1 MATPLSAAAA
11 TTRTKTHANARLPFR
26 TVFSRRRWVLLAGH
40 RRFAALL
47 PPLSKFRE
55 ISWGR
60 FFPERK
66 RGATTTTRRNILL
79 PLTNYSFR
87 PRSFFSW
94 GGIFEGKRGRDKFSF
109 LFFLL
114 SRRGESRME
123 EKTRDEFFEIEKAIF
138 SYSFLFCR
146 GLYFETMFHVEKRIS
161 GCRTGT
167 KKRIFQRLGLGKRV
181 GKF

>member
-1 MATPLSAAAA
+1 MLAYLFAPCSHAVGEFSLPAIAASLLSFLSFL
-11 TTRTKTHANARLPFR
+11 N
-26 TVFSRRRWVLLAGH
+26 
-40 RRFAALL
+40 FA
-47 PPLSKFRE
+47 KFRG
-55 ISWGR
+55 GR

-87 PRSFFSW
+87 PRNFFSW
-94 GGIFEGKRGRDKFSF
+94 GGIFEGKRGRDKFFF

-123 EKTRDEFFEIEKAIF
+123 EKTREKAIF

-167 KKRIFQRLGLGKRV
+167 KRRIFQRLGLGKRV

>member
-1 MATPLSAAAA
+1 MLAYLFAPCSHAVGEFSLPAIAASLLSFLSFL
-11 TTRTKTHANARLPFR
+11 N
-26 TVFSRRRWVLLAGH
+26 
-40 RRFAALL
+40 FA
-47 PPLSKFRE
+47 KFRG
-55 ISWGR
+55 GR

-123 EKTRDEFFEIEKAIF
+123 EKTREKAIF

-167 KKRIFQRLGLGKRV
+167 KRRIFQRLGLGKRV

>member
-1 MATPLSAAAA
+1 MLMLAYLFAQCSHAVGEFSLPAIAASLLSF
-11 TTRTKTHANARLPFR
+11 LSF
-26 TVFSRRRWVLLAGH
+26 
-40 RRFAALL
+40 
-47 PPLSKFRE
+47 LSKFRE

-87 PRSFFSW
+87 PRNFFSW

-109 LFFLL
+109 LFFFL

-123 EKTRDEFFEIEKAIF
+123 EKTREKAIF
-138 SYSFLFCR
+138 SYSFFFCR

-167 KKRIFQRLGLGKRV
+167 KRRIFQRLGLGKRV

>member
-47 PPLSKFRE
+47 PLLSKFRE
-55 ISWGR
+55 ISWGEVFSR
-60 FFPERK
+60 KEERGDDDDETK
-66 RGATTTTRRNILL
+66 CSSSPNEL
-79 PLTNYSFR
+79 
-87 PRSFFSW
+87 FFSAAKFFFVGRNFW
-94 GGIFEGKRGRDKFSF
+94 REQRTRQIFFSF
-109 LFFLL
+109 LSLIAEGWV
-114 SRRGESRME
+114 SNGREN
-123 EKTRDEFFEIEKAIF
+123 EFFEIEKAIF

-167 KKRIFQRLGLGKRV
+167 KRRIFQRLGLGKRV